1 MKLFQESD
9 ELLKEYEKYT
19 DTGVDSFTQ
28 VKTRIDTNIKLL
40 EKHKEHYS
48 VVYFRASDLE
58 QQWNP
63 MLRGI
68 CINCL
73 DVQYQL
79 NSYLD
84 DNNYQ
89 GIYPLSL
96 FSMNYYLDM
105 ANFIF
110 DQKQEKVMDSE
121 VIKDI
126 WYSNTLMNA
135 FCRDMISE
143 VKRSKQKSYKI

>member
-40 EKHKEHYS
+40 EKHKEYYS
-48 VVYFRASDLE
+48 VDYFRASDLE

-79 NSYLD
+79 NSYLL
-84 DNNYQ
+84 
-89 GIYPLSL
+89 P
-96 FSMNYYLDM
+96 
-105 ANFIF
+105 
-110 DQKQEKVMDSE
+110 V
-121 VIKDI
+121 
-126 WYSNTLMNA
+126 
-135 FCRDMISE
+135 
-143 VKRSKQKSYKI
+143 